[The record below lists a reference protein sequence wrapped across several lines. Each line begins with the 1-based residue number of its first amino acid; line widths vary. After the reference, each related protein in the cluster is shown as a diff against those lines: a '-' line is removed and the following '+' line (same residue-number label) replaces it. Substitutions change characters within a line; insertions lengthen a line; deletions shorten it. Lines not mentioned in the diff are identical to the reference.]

1 MITVCYAHLYCS
13 SSGVGV
19 GYIVQIGSL
28 KQGTIGGYHAA
39 RSLVV
44 CWEGVRSNYWID
56 ADLNARS

>member
-28 KQGTIGGYHAA
+28 KQGTIGG
-39 RSLVV
+39 
-44 CWEGVRSNYWID
+44 GVSCYTIVSRMLGGCTI
-56 ADLNARS
+56 

>member
-28 KQGTIGGYHAA
+28 KQGISGGIMLHD
-39 RSLVV
+39 R
-44 CWEGVRSNYWID
+44 
-56 ADLNARS
+56 